1 MVGDFGVCEI
11 DVGDRMDAPE
21 LVDGR
26 PPLVCGRAGTDCPD
40 SGMGGGDISML
51 VASTLYCDFGL
62 SFTAFDALEKS
73 LRPAGS
79 VETGRY
85 WAVALEVCGLPPTSR
100 DGRGPSFTFGL
111 PVDPYEE

>member
-1 MVGDFGVCEI
+1 MVGDLGVFEI

-26 PPLVCGRAGTDCPD
+26 PPEVCGRAGTDCPD
-40 SGMGGGDISML
+40 SGMGGGDMSML

-62 SFTAFDALEKS
+62 SFTAFVALEKS

-100 DGRGPSFTFGL
+100 EGRGPSFTFGL